1 MFDSAMSCRDVERII
16 AEMAKGKNLD
26 DATTAM
32 LDEADENL
40 QGLCEILEMIRH
52 PKP

>member
-16 AEMAKGKNLD
+16 AEMAKGTSFDDGTKAILD
-26 DATTAM
+26 KA
-32 LDEADENL
+32 EENL
-40 QGLCEILEMIRH
+40 RGLCEILEMLRH